1 MMTHP
6 HFKPESRE
14 ELLALD
20 LSEAL
25 NDHDGFP
32 YYLTVAQ
39 KYPES
44 HIRRVLR
51 QVCEVPPERIRT
63 SRGALFNWLIHR
75 YGQHQDINRDESPDP
90 RD

>member
-1 MMTHP
+1 MP
-6 HFKPESRE
+6 FKPESRE

-20 LSEAL
+20 LAEAL
-25 NDHDGFP
+25 DDRDGFP

-51 QVCEVPPERIRT
+51 QVREVPAERIRT

-75 YGQHQDINRDESPDP
+75 YDPTQPNKSDPEADP
-90 RD
+90 RP